1 MKKDLDIIGAQEE
14 FERVFTQRIIGIY
27 SPVSESKAEFTAHLE
42 EQLRSLTAAYRAL
55 SQFVKKDDLT
65 FLEKK
70 TPRVLA

>member
-14 FERVFTQRIIGIY
+14 FERVFTQRIIGTY
-27 SPVSESKAEFTAHLE
+27 SPVSGSKAEFTAHLE
-42 EQLRSLTAAYRAL
+42 DQLHSLTAAYRAL
-55 SQFVKKDDLT
+55 TEFVRKDDLV